1 MGGTITGALRT
12 AQSGLLTN
20 QAALDAVA
28 NNIANVNTEGYS
40 RKEVQIESRVV
51 AGSGVGV
58 QIGEIKRTIDE
69 GLLKNLRA
77 EIGNFEKFAA
87 QTPYYER
94 MQEMFGAPGDN
105 ISISHVIAE
114 FTQALETLALSP
126 EKTLDQ
132 SEMVRRA
139 SDMTQKLQ
147 EMSAAIQELRLQ
159 ADEGISDTAIR
170 ITALSSELG
179 DFNDKIIR
187 YGSTG
192 RDVSDLR
199 DLRDASLDEL
209 AQLIDISYF
218 YRADGDVVVFTSAG
232 RTLVDNVPATLTHNA
247 ASSVTATTTLA
258 EGDLNG
264 LYVGTAIVGN
274 DITNNVTGGT
284 VKGLIDLRDT
294 ILPNLQSQL
303 DEMAAE
309 IRDTFNQ
316 IHNRGTPFPGS
327 QSMSGS
333 RVFVSPSTQTIELDP
348 TGSADDVNISLFT
361 NSGDQSATTT
371 LNTIMQVNYGG
382 AGTDDDAKV
391 SYAAWTI
398 DEVAAH
404 VQGWLIANG
413 ATTATAAVSATTG
426 KLDISLNSTSLNL
439 AFRDQSASADG
450 SSAADA
456 QIAFDAN
463 ADGVVDETVS
473 GFSNFFGL
481 NDFFVDN
488 LAENV
493 FETDVIS
500 ASFTASAATLTVRD
514 SSGILGTTVSIA
526 VGDSLSTIATK
537 INTAT
542 TGITA
547 TIVPDGSGHRLRIAH
562 DSGSSMT
569 VTQAAANTLLT
580 TLGMHNGDVRVA
592 STLSVRSDIASTPAK
607 ISTVAVQWD
616 ANRGAAGEY
625 LLSIGDDTTASQ
637 LASLFKTNNQFD
649 TSGGIAAL
657 NTTFEDY
664 AAAIVA
670 TNANLADD
678 NKADQNFQESLR
690 DSLQLKSDSFRGVN
704 LDEEMSNLILFEQA
718 YSAAARL
725 ITVIQKMFD
734 ALDRAIG

>member
-1 MGGTITGALRT
+1 MGGSITGALRT

-28 NNIANVNTEGYS
+28 NNIANVNSAGYS

-58 QIGEIKRTIDE
+58 QIGEIRRTIDE

-77 EIGNFEKFAA
+77 EIGTFEKFAA

-139 SDMTQKLQ
+139 SDVTQKLQ

-159 ADEGISDTAIR
+159 ADEDISDTAKR
-170 ITALSSELG
+170 ITALATEIG

-192 RDVSDLR
+192 KDVSDLR

-264 LYVGTAIVGN
+264 LYVGTAIAGN

-327 QSMSGS
+327 QSMSGT
-333 RVFVSPSTQTIELDP
+333 RVFVSPSTQTIDLDP
-348 TGSADDVNISLFT
+348 TGSVDDVNISLFT

-371 LNTIMQVNYGG
+371 LKG
-382 AGTDDDAKV
+382 
-391 SYAAWTI
+391 
-398 DEVAAH
+398 
-404 VQGWLIANG
+404 
-413 ATTATAAVSATTG
+413 
-426 KLDISLNSTSLNL
+426 
-439 AFRDQSASADG
+439 
-450 SSAADA
+450 
-456 QIAFDAN
+456 
-463 ADGVVDETVS
+463 
-473 GFSNFFGL
+473 
-481 NDFFVDN
+481 
-488 LAENV
+488 
-493 FETDVIS
+493 
-500 ASFTASAATLTVRD
+500 
-514 SSGILGTTVSIA
+514 
-526 VGDSLSTIATK
+526 
-537 INTAT
+537 
-542 TGITA
+542 
-547 TIVPDGSGHRLRIAH
+547 
-562 DSGSSMT
+562 
-569 VTQAAANTLLT
+569 
-580 TLGMHNGDVRVA
+580 
-592 STLSVRSDIASTPAK
+592 
-607 ISTVAVQWD
+607 
-616 ANRGAAGEY
+616 Y
-625 LLSIGDDTTASQ
+625 L
-637 LASLFKTNNQFD
+637 
-649 TSGGIAAL
+649 
-657 NTTFEDY
+657 
-664 AAAIVA
+664 
-670 TNANLADD
+670 
-678 NKADQNFQESLR
+678 
-690 DSLQLKSDSFRGVN
+690 
-704 LDEEMSNLILFEQA
+704 
-718 YSAAARL
+718 
-725 ITVIQKMFD
+725 
-734 ALDRAIG
+734 